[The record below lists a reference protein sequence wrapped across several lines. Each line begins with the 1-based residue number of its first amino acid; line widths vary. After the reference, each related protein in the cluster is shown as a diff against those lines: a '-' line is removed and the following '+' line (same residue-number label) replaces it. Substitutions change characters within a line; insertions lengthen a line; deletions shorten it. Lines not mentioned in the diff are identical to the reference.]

1 MLHCIE
7 ITDDYHMGTAGRL
20 WVFLD
25 IASDMFLKTDCG
37 RHVFNREEIEE
48 HARVSELRRLIF
60 GGERV

>member
-25 IASDMFLKTDCG
+25 INSDKFIKSDCG

-48 HARVSELRRLIF
+48 HARVSELRPLIF
-60 GGERV
+60 ELERE